1 MSLFEFCIRLDHSR
15 TRSIELFSSRR
26 HEPRPSS
33 TPLRSSLKHTPSSAS
48 PTDFSERTTA
58 PDDYSERTTSM
69 SAAEEAAELDSGGCY
84 FPVVRIR
91 PCSYNNNEVAICKQ
105 NIQQDPA

>member
-1 MSLFEFCIRLDHSR
+1 MWCLDLKQDL
-15 TRSIELFSSRR
+15 SIPGDQEGGL
-26 HEPRPSS
+26 
-33 TPLRSSLKHTPSSAS
+33 
-48 PTDFSERTTA
+48 
-58 PDDYSERTTSM
+58 
-69 SAAEEAAELDSGGCY
+69 EEAAELDSGGCY